1 MRAFIYGRFSSHK
14 QQELSIEAQIDIC
27 REYAEKH
34 NITVVGEYVDR
45 ARSARTENRADFRRL
60 IRDACTGVVDC
71 VLVWRYDRFFRDRAE
86 SALYRKQLEAAGV
99 HLISVTEFI
108 PDGSA
113 GVITQGMIETVA
125 EYFSAKLSEDV
136 TRGMNKAAQHC
147 QITGG
152 APLGYRPGPNKR
164 WQIDPVGAELVKR
177 CFEWYDSGKSMG
189 ELADHFNKEGHKTA
203 KGNSFNKSS
212 FTTILRNKKYI
223 GIYEYDGTVSIAGG
237 VPRIIEDDLFFR
249 VQRKL
254 DANRHRPGA
263 YKAEVPYLLS
273 GKLFCGK
280 CGSPMTGTAG
290 TGKSG
295 VRHYYYICNNRRAKK
310 CDKKNVRLDL
320 IEEAV
325 LQSALDVLTDDN
337 ISYISAEVERR
348 CSENSGNKA
357 LVASLRVQLTE
368 VEKQLKNIGN
378 AIAQGIITETTKQM
392 LMDAEA
398 DRAALRQQIDRATVQ
413 ASLEVKA
420 EAVACW
426 LDGFRHGDRKSPEF
440 RKDVF
445 GALVHSVFVYD
456 DYLKIIFNVDSAG
469 AAVVPYEAAQ
479 AATPSEAPPGSYLDT
494 LGAPKKA
501 LRKRKAFSIMIAA
514 LCECFRFAADFN
526 PSQWLFLFCRS
537 NSSILP
543 GMQQQLHTAR
553 EGHSCCHAPR
563 QYAILKKK
571 QKGRHCG

>member
-71 VLVWRYDRFFRDRAE
+71 VRVWRYDRFFRDRAE

-456 DYLKIIFNVDSAG
+456 DYMKIIFNVDSAG
-469 AAVVPYEAAQ
+469 AALVPFSAVQ
-479 AATPSEAPPGSYLDT
+479 NAATSDFVGTLPGLYLDRSGVPFSARNRQDSGRFFAFLRT
-494 LGAPKKA
+494 FLIDAFLDGRPCYGFVTNREICGA
-501 LRKRKAFSIMIAA
+501 
-514 LCECFRFAADFN
+514 D
-526 PSQWLFLFCRS
+526 
-537 NSSILP
+537 
-543 GMQQQLHTAR
+543 
-553 EGHSCCHAPR
+553 
-563 QYAILKKK
+563 
-571 QKGRHCG
+571 

>member
-212 FTTILRNKKYI
+212 FTTILRNKK
-223 GIYEYDGTVSIAGG
+223 
-237 VPRIIEDDLFFR
+237 
-249 VQRKL
+249 
-254 DANRHRPGA
+254 
-263 YKAEVPYLLS
+263 
-273 GKLFCGK
+273 
-280 CGSPMTGTAG
+280 
-290 TGKSG
+290 
-295 VRHYYYICNNRRAKK
+295 
-310 CDKKNVRLDL
+310 
-320 IEEAV
+320 
-325 LQSALDVLTDDN
+325 
-337 ISYISAEVERR
+337 
-348 CSENSGNKA
+348 
-357 LVASLRVQLTE
+357 
-368 VEKQLKNIGN
+368 
-378 AIAQGIITETTKQM
+378 
-392 LMDAEA
+392 
-398 DRAALRQQIDRATVQ
+398 
-413 ASLEVKA
+413 
-420 EAVACW
+420 
-426 LDGFRHGDRKSPEF
+426 
-440 RKDVF
+440 
-445 GALVHSVFVYD
+445 
-456 DYLKIIFNVDSAG
+456 
-469 AAVVPYEAAQ
+469 
-479 AATPSEAPPGSYLDT
+479 
-494 LGAPKKA
+494 
-501 LRKRKAFSIMIAA
+501 
-514 LCECFRFAADFN
+514 
-526 PSQWLFLFCRS
+526 
-537 NSSILP
+537 
-543 GMQQQLHTAR
+543 
-553 EGHSCCHAPR
+553 
-563 QYAILKKK
+563 
-571 QKGRHCG
+571 

>member
-203 KGNSFNKSS
+203 KGNSFNKNS

-456 DYLKIIFNVDSAG
+456 DYMKIIFNVDSAG
-469 AAVVPYEAAQ
+469 AALVPFSAVQ
-479 AATPSEAPPGSYLDT
+479 NAATSDFVGALPGSYL
-494 LGAPKKA
+494 GGSGVPKKSNPN
-501 LRKRKAFSIMIAA
+501 LFSVGDGFGLFVFLSEFEEAH
-514 LCECFRFAADFN
+514 FRNGVAKQ
-526 PSQWLFLFCRS
+526 PESK
-537 NSSILP
+537 P
-543 GMQQQLHTAR
+543 G
-553 EGHSCCHAPR
+553 GPR
-563 QYAILKKK
+563 KKK
-571 QKGRHCG
+571 

>member
-456 DYLKIIFNVDSAG
+456 DYMKIIFNVDSAG
-469 AAVVPYEAAQ
+469 AALVPFSAVQ
-479 AATPSEAPPGSYLDT
+479 NAATSDFVGALPGSYLGGSGVPFSARNRQDSGRFFVFLRT
-494 LGAPKKA
+494 FLIDAFLNGRPCYGFVTNREICGA
-501 LRKRKAFSIMIAA
+501 
-514 LCECFRFAADFN
+514 D
-526 PSQWLFLFCRS
+526 
-537 NSSILP
+537 
-543 GMQQQLHTAR
+543 
-553 EGHSCCHAPR
+553 
-563 QYAILKKK
+563 
-571 QKGRHCG
+571 

>member
-320 IEEAV
+320 IEEVV

-456 DYLKIIFNVDSAG
+456 DYMKIIFNVDSAG
-469 AAVVPYEAAQ
+469 AALVPFSAVQ
-479 AATPSEAPPGSYLDT
+479 NAATSDFVGTLPGLYLDRS
-494 LGAPKKA
+494 GVPPKKPGIVKIPGFFCTFTA
-501 LRKRKAFSIMIAA
+501 KIGSAYFAFWVI
-514 LCECFRFAADFN
+514 
-526 PSQWLFLFCRS
+526 
-537 NSSILP
+537 
-543 GMQQQLHTAR
+543 
-553 EGHSCCHAPR
+553 
-563 QYAILKKK
+563 
-571 QKGRHCG
+571 CGNCLELY

>member
-34 NITVVGEYVDR
+34 SITVVGEYVDR

-108 PDGSA
+108 PDCSA

-320 IEEAV
+320 IEDAV
-325 LQSALDVLTDDN
+325 LQSALGVLTNEN
-337 ISYISAEVERR
+337 IAYISAEVERR

-357 LVASLRVQLTE
+357 LISSLRAQLAE

-392 LMDAEA
+392 LMEAEA
-398 DRAALRQQIDRATVQ
+398 DRAALRQHGLRIVVRREVAAVLDILVQ
-413 ASLEVKA
+413 PLSLAFDLDQLKA
-420 EAVACW
+420 EGARRYHLCQIVACRAKAAR
-426 LDGFRHGDRKSPEF
+426 G
-440 RKDVF
+440 
-445 GALVHSVFVYD
+445 D
-456 DYLKIIFNVDSAG
+456 DYIRALLCNLDAAFKPFGVVAHDRVIAHVYSYLRQQLGYIARIGIRHMSQQQLRPDGDYFSIIASRHFIPPSLSLCLLRPPRPAHPRPARSPPPPPRAASALCAG
-469 AAVVPYEAAQ
+469 AAV
-479 AATPSEAPPGSYLDT
+479 
-494 LGAPKKA
+494 
-501 LRKRKAFSIMIAA
+501 
-514 LCECFRFAADFN
+514 
-526 PSQWLFLFCRS
+526 
-537 NSSILP
+537 
-543 GMQQQLHTAR
+543 
-553 EGHSCCHAPR
+553 
-563 QYAILKKK
+563 
-571 QKGRHCG
+571 